1 MICKG
6 KLFAF
11 FERKYGFMSH
21 ILLHTLEH
29 SVMDSVKL
37 LPFLFLTYLLME
49 FLEHHAGNTIQKRIG
64 AAGRFG
70 PVWGGLLGVVPQCGF
85 SAAASSLYAG
95 RVITVGTLLAIYL
108 STSDEMLPILISR
121 AVPAAT
127 IAKILATKVLLAVA
141 SGFAAE
147 FFYVKIFGRKE
158 KEMDIHVVCEEEKCH
173 CEDGIF
179 VSALKHTLRIFFY
192 IFLISVVL
200 NGAVEIIG
208 EETLA
213 RAFTAVP
220 VVGEAVAAL
229 IGLIPN
235 CASSVVITELYL
247 DGIIG
252 AGAMMSGLLVNA
264 GVGLPVLLRLN
275 RNAKQ
280 NAGIIAAL
288 YGLGV
293 FWGVII
299 ELLGITF

>member
-1 MICKG
+1 
-6 KLFAF
+6 
-11 FERKYGFMSH
+11 MSH

-49 FLEHHAGNTIQKRIG
+49 FLEHHAGNTMQKRIG

-121 AVPAAT
+121 AVPAVT
-127 IAKILATKVLLAVA
+127 IAKILGTKVLLAVA
-141 SGFAAE
+141 SGFVAE

-213 RAFTAVP
+213 GAFTAVP

-280 NAGIIAAL
+280 NAGIIAVL